1 MRSRRCGPLT
11 WLAVLYSFLFR
22 CGYGRL
28 QRRPESCARGGL
40 GLTRARMLQYH
51 IQSATMC
58 HLNSEL
64 VTRWWPGNPTG
75 WKLGRFFCL
84 EREWWVCWPHF
95 NKWTRGLNEM
105 RWPNEMGKG
114 REGDREG
121 GRNWE
126 RKEGREGSLGKIRP
140 PEGTGGMKVLF
151 VDGFFPP
158 PRTSKRWGTHKM
170 DRQRP
175 LPHWNFSNNS
185 TFQWL

>member
-1 MRSRRCGPLT
+1 MRSWRCGPLT

-114 REGDREG
+114 RDRYDDGSKWVVLEFVLDIKG
-121 GRNWE
+121 NEVDWE
-126 RKEGREGSLGKIRP
+126 VYYKQDTLLHKNL
-140 PEGTGGMKVLF
+140 VL
-151 VDGFFPP
+151 
-158 PRTSKRWGTHKM
+158 
-170 DRQRP
+170 
-175 LPHWNFSNNS
+175 
-185 TFQWL
+185 